1 MIRIHCGAAT
11 ATVDL
16 DHDRVADARLGGLL
30 LPANAGALSARI
42 LEAGVDKGALG
53 VLADV
58 RGALVALPKI
68 EAPHYGYVPYGMLSV
83 PVALVV
89 TPEQL
94 SVYAQVAQAAADRG
108 TIRRAFLSRQEAQEW
123 LLQQARALVANQVW
137 WSARR
142 SPP

>member
-1 MIRIHCGAAT
+1 MVRIHCGAAT
-11 ATVDL
+11 ATVDM
-16 DHDRVADARLGGLL
+16 DRDRVAEARLGGVL

-42 LEAGVDKGALG
+42 LEAGVDAGAHG
-53 VLADV
+53 VLADL

-68 EAPHYGYVPYGMLSV
+68 ESAHYGYVPREMLAV

-89 TPEQL
+89 TLEQL
-94 SVYAQVAQAAADRG
+94 AVYEQVVHAAADRG

-123 LLQQARALVANQVW
+123 LRQQARALAANQMW

>member
-11 ATVDL
+11 ATVHL

-42 LEAGVDKGALG
+42 LEACVDKGVHG

-58 RGALVALPKI
+58 RGALVALPRI
-68 EAPHYGYVPYGMLSV
+68 EAGHYDYVPSGLLSL
-83 PVALVV
+83 PVAMVV
-89 TPEQL
+89 LLEQL
-94 SVYAQVAQAAADRG
+94 SVYELVVQAAADRG

-123 LLQQARALVANQVW
+123 LRQQARALAANQVW

-142 SPP
+142 SLP